1 MSRVSCASPNQAMTR
16 RLMLPCVVV
25 PRCGIPHRLLYVEV
39 SPRFAR
45 VLTIWRLLCV
55 SHHWVALPDSMML
68 ASSPGSY
75 DRRARKLAALKQADT
90 LYPSQSPMLGAGQ
103 RGEPKAPNDLD
114 VLLGGD
120 LMLPAMREASAYR
133 TANERERPL
142 TRLHANLIE
151 LRGLKKHYPVKAGV
165 FRHAVGAV
173 RALDGIDL
181 DIRRGECLGLVGE
194 SGCGKTTTGKAIIR
208 LHAPTAGQ
216 ILYHPRNGATDT
228 TLDLAVMSRYDLKR
242 QGVRG
247 KLQMVFQDPTTSL
260 NPRMLV
266 KHIVAE
272 PIRAQERLGSRALED
287 RVLEL
292 LALVGMTRD
301 HLLRYPHEFS
311 GGQRQRIA
319 VARAIA
325 THPEFLVLDEPTSA
339 LDVSVQAQILNLLD
353 ELRQRL
359 GLTYLFVT
367 HHLLVVKYISSR
379 LAVMYLGKVVEL
391 APTEAVFS
399 HPRHPYTHALLSGIP
414 VPAIRPR
421 GGRIVLS
428 GDVPSPVNPPAAC
441 RFHTRCPFALN
452 ICREIEPTMEEV
464 AAGHWAACHRQSEV
478 ERLVKDQFG

>member
-1 MSRVSCASPNQAMTR
+1 MTR
-16 RLMLPCVVV
+16 P
-25 PRCGIPHRLLYVEV
+25 
-39 SPRFAR
+39 
-45 VLTIWRLLCV
+45 
-55 SHHWVALPDSMML
+55 
-68 ASSPGSY
+68 
-75 DRRARKLAALKQADT
+75 
-90 LYPSQSPMLGAGQ
+90 
-103 RGEPKAPNDLD
+103 
-114 VLLGGD
+114 
-120 LMLPAMREASAYR
+120 
-133 TANERERPL
+133 
-142 TRLHANLIE
+142 HANLIE

-216 ILYHPRNGATDT
+216 ILYRPRNGAKDT
-228 TLDLAVMSRYDLKR
+228 TLDLAVMSRHELKR

-339 LDVSVQAQILNLLD
+339 LDVSVQAQILNLLE

-391 APTEAVFS
+391 APTGAAFS

-414 VPAIRPR
+414 VPATRPR

-428 GDVPSPVNPPAAC
+428 GDVPSPINPPAAC

-452 ICREIEPTMEEV
+452 ICRETEPTMEEV
-464 AAGHWAACHRQSEV
+464 AAGHWVACHRHAEV
-478 ERLVKDQFG
+478 ERLVKEKFG